1 MYRAGVG
8 ATGSN
13 DELSPLRPLSAT
25 LKRVPARRC
34 VRPAPSSAFPQSKAV
49 TTCWPKPT
57 VCPLELVAQP
67 YSSPNIPRPHIVR
80 REHRAFSND
89 EEEPCTSK
97 SRPLHLATKAY
108 AFIRKGAAALS
119 LIYRSHG
126 RRSEEPP
133 PSSAPRWQ
141 PEEQARSVRR
151 TQVTWTRSE
160 RWSANA
166 QFNAVSTPIS
176 LGVVCAPKR
185 CLSAFSGPPMR
196 PGGTTPTGWAYT
208 PCPSASR
215 RPKSCRDTPYRRE

>member
-13 DELSPLRPLSAT
+13 DELSPIRPLSAT

-49 TTCWPKPT
+49 TTCWPKPAA
-57 VCPLELVAQP
+57 CPLELVAQP

-97 SRPLHLATKAY
+97 SGPLDLATKTY

-119 LIYRSHG
+119 LIIEATDGALRALAIFSTTL
-126 RRSEEPP
+126 
-133 PSSAPRWQ
+133 A
-141 PEEQARSVRR
+141 
-151 TQVTWTRSE
+151 TRGATKVCPTNPGNVDGK
-160 RWSANA
+160 RAWSANA
-166 QFNAVSTPIS
+166 QFNAASRPIS
-176 LGVVCAPKR
+176 LGVVRA
-185 CLSAFSGPPMR
+185 L
-196 PGGTTPTGWAYT
+196 PTAVVW
-208 PCPSASR
+208 P
-215 RPKSCRDTPYRRE
+215 

>member
-1 MYRAGVG
+1 MVCWGDPLASTMYRAGVG
-8 ATGSN
+8 ATGSD

-49 TTCWPKPT
+49 ATCWPKPT

-108 AFIRKGAAALS
+108 ALIRKGAAALS
-119 LIYRSHG
+119 LIIEATDGALMGPRHLQHHAGNLRSKQG
-126 RRSEEPP
+126 LSDE
-133 PSSAPRWQ
+133 
-141 PEEQARSVRR
+141 ARSLERERALVS
-151 TQVTWTRSE
+151 QRS
-160 RWSANA
+160 
-166 QFNAVSTPIS
+166 I
-176 LGVVCAPKR
+176 
-185 CLSAFSGPPMR
+185 
-196 PGGTTPTGWAYT
+196 
-208 PCPSASR
+208 
-215 RPKSCRDTPYRRE
+215 